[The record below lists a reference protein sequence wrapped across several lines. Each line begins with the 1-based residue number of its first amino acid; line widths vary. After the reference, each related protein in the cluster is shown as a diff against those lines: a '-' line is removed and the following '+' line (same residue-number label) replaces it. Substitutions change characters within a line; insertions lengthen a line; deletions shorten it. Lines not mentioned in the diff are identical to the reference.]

1 MLAELA
7 AANAAFSVIKQTVA
21 HGKELATAGKA
32 INDLVF
38 AKEELRRRSEKKKN
52 SLFSRSQDS
61 SEFDEFMALE
71 QINKNE
77 AELRSMMQIYGRAGL
92 WNDWQKFQAEARKS
106 RQTQEKLK
114 ARKRKELME
123 AVIWSV
129 VGLLILS
136 AAGGLLYW
144 ALLSKGII

>member
-21 HGKELATAGKA
+21 HGKEQATAGKA

-52 SLFSRSQDS
+52 SLFSRSQDT

-92 WNDWQKFQAEARKS
+92 WTDWQKFQAEARKS

-114 ARKRKELME
+114 ARKRKELIE
-123 AVIWSV
+123 VLVWSG
-129 VGLLILS
+129 VGLIVLA
-136 AAGGLLYW
+136 AAGGLFYW
-144 ALLSKGII
+144 ALLSKGLI